1 MKRAAGAIVG
11 VVFGVTLCWTGLS
24 DPNVI
29 RSGLLFEDSYL
40 YLFFASAVLTS
51 AIGLRLVR
59 GRRAPLTGERVDW
72 KQPRI
77 QPRHIY
83 GSLVFGLGWGIADA
97 CPGPIA
103 TQVGQG
109 IWWAV
114 FTLAGA
120 LIGVRLFLRSQEETE
135 PASDA
140 PVTSAATPA

>member
-24 DPNVI
+24 NPNVI
-29 RSGLLFEDSYL
+29 RSGLLFENSYL

-59 GRRAPLTGERVDW
+59 GRRAPLTGERVEW

-83 GSLVFGLGWGIADA
+83 GSLVFGVGWGVADA

-120 LIGVRLFLRSQEETE
+120 LIGVRLFLRGQEETE